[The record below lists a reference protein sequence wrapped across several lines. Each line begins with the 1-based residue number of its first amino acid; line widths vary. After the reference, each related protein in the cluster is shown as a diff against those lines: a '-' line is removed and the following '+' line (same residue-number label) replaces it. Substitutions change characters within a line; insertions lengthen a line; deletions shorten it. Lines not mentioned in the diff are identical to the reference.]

1 MDEFHDHN
9 EHDRRTGSDRRGEAS
24 VLDES
29 TNVNLKLVVGIVTLT
44 VVIVGSWF
52 SVKHDLADLKLKQT
66 ENVADMKD
74 SIRAVLDKVERMEE
88 DRWTKQND
96 LYFMERFTY
105 ENKLT
110 MPKHPAED

>member
-1 MDEFHDHN
+1 
-9 EHDRRTGSDRRGEAS
+9 
-24 VLDES
+24 VLDEGTS
-29 TNVNLKLVVGIVTLT
+29 INLKLVVGIVTLT

-52 SVKHDLADLKLKQT
+52 SVKHDIADLKLRQAESVQDIT
-66 ENVADMKD
+66 ETINDVMSK
-74 SIRAVLDKVERMEE
+74 IERIEQN
-88 DRWTKQND
+88 RWTKEND